1 MRRVAAS
8 SAFALLLLLLL
19 CSPLARAQQIAQP
32 VRADVVRVVS
42 PLVTERVVRGLV
54 VALANE
60 RGSLVT
66 GFGRMSDDADAGA
79 PDGATVFG
87 IASLTKPFV
96 GLMLAQMCTQQG
108 GDANRP
114 LLSLDDP
121 VDVCFGPGD
130 VGVPLPRFANKPD
143 KPITLAH
150 LATHF
155 SGLPW
160 WPDNFEPGKS
170 IVISPYSTDQLMR
183 MMATHKLAA
192 EPGKIYGYSNLGFML
207 LGEAL
212 RKRDGAASFEAMLQK
227 RVCDELNMHDTR
239 ITLSA
244 SMRQRLTPG
253 YTSELKLQ
261 ASGPPRAG
269 GADAGVYST
278 ADDMLVF
285 AQACAGLKKTSFD
298 DAITLALA
306 SKAVVSP
313 GFEQALGWGIDT
325 QTGVRVKYGRSH
337 GYRTMMLVWPAKK
350 AAAVVLCNTDAEEIN
365 QLAPAMLSLMRGIPA
380 EPAPRSTVKT
390 RTIER

>member
-1 MRRVAAS
+1 
-8 SAFALLLLLLL
+8 
-19 CSPLARAQQIAQP
+19 
-32 VRADVVRVVS
+32 
-42 PLVTERVVRGLV
+42 
-54 VALANE
+54 
-60 RGSLVT
+60 
-66 GFGRMSDDADAGA
+66 
-79 PDGATVFG
+79 VFG

-96 GLMLAQMCTQQG
+96 GLMLAQCVTEKIA
-108 GDANRP
+108 DPNRAP
-114 LLSLDDP
+114 LSLDDP
-121 VDVCFGPGD
+121 ADVCFTPGD
-130 VGVPLPRFANKPD
+130 IGVPLPRFVEKPD

-170 IVISPYSTDQLMR
+170 IVISPYSSEQLMR

-192 EPGKIYGYSNLGFML
+192 EPGKVYGYGNLGYML

-212 RKRDGAASFEAMLQK
+212 RRRDGAATFEAMLQK
-227 RVCDELNMHDTR
+227 RVCDELNMNDTR
-239 ITLSA
+239 ITITPA
-244 SMRQRLTPG
+244 MRLRLTRG
-253 YTSELKLQ
+253 YASSLKPQ

-269 GADAGVYST
+269 GADAGIYST
-278 ADDMLVF
+278 ADDMLLF
-285 AQACAGLKKTSFD
+285 AQACAGLRKTSFD

-313 GFEQALGWGIDT
+313 GFEQALGWGVDT
-325 QTGVRVKYGRSH
+325 KTGVRVKYGRSH

-350 AAAVVLCNTDAEEIN
+350 AAAVVLCNTDSEEIN
-365 QLAPAMLSLMRGIPA
+365 KLAPAMLSLMRGIPA